1 MADETP
7 SASSAPSTPTT
18 RDRILI
24 AAAEMVGEDPTAR
37 LSVRAV
43 AARAG
48 VSVGSLRHFFPDQRA
63 LLDEVLERM
72 FRLVMPDGDID
83 DASLPAQERL
93 MAGLRQILD
102 RAGVG
107 QSARELWRT
116 TLRTYVEEAPPAS
129 TVESYLALESAARR
143 RIEGWLAALAEEGAL
158 VDGDREAQ
166 ARFLSSVVN
175 GLSVERALPMDAAAA
190 AAEAITLRLA
200 VSAVVRERQTG
211 GDERG
216 TPR

>member
-1 MADETP
+1 MTDETP
-7 SASSAPSTPTT
+7 GATTQTSSPPSTPSTSSAPTT

-43 AARAG
+43 AARAE

-93 MAGLRQILD
+93 LAGLRQILD
-102 RAGVG
+102 RAGIG
-107 QSARELWRT
+107 ESARELWRT
-116 TLRTYVEEAPPAS
+116 TLRTYLDAAPSAS
-129 TVESYLALESAARR
+129 TVESYLALESAGRR
-143 RIEGWLAALAEEGAL
+143 RIESWLASLAEEGAL
-158 VDGDREAQ
+158 LDGDREAQ

-175 GLSVERALPMDAAAA
+175 GLAVERALPMDAAAA
-190 AAEAITLRLA
+190 AAEATTLRLA
-200 VSAVVRERQTG
+200 VSAVVRAH
-211 GDERG
+211 
-216 TPR
+216 